1 MPIETHPT
9 TIRLTD
15 AQRADLDEI
24 AAAWGG
30 EVRPLSWQQT
40 LTEMIRRSVAEV
52 RGRKAQANG
61 KKRHDKTT
69 DL

>member
-1 MPIETHPT
+1 MPTETHPT
-9 TIRLTD
+9 TIRLTA

-40 LTEMIRRSVAEV
+40 MTEMIRRSAAEV
-52 RGRKAQANG
+52 RARKAQANG
-61 KKRHDKTT
+61 RARADKAA